1 MEMTK
6 EEVQRIVILSIQSFL
21 KAHPDGKDKDL
32 IQSLAK
38 RVAGQVMT
46 HFVHNPQHNGGK

>member
-6 EEVQRIVILSIQSFL
+6 EEVQRIVMLAIHSFL
-21 KAHPDGKDKDL
+21 KAHPEGMDKDL
-32 IQSLAK
+32 MQSLAK

>member
-1 MEMTK
+1 MTK
-6 EEVQRIVILSIQSFL
+6 EEVQRIVMLAIHSFL
-21 KAHPDGKDKDL
+21 KAHPEGMDKDL
-32 IQSLAK
+32 MQSLAK